1 MILMYPISLSCRF
14 SFWPWAFQEQWGSS
28 HRAAQFLAF
37 EWCRAGAARHPK
49 SFATCIIELQSLG
62 SLAKWIDSSWE
73 PGHLRKNTLGQRN
86 EVDVEELRSYYDS
99 TYMAQ
104 SCFIF
109 FMQDQRLNQFIEWRL
124 SMYIIADPKMKK
136 PTKCLSQAFT
146 RGWSDAFDLWDGV
159 TWQRSFDS
167 VNALE
172 GGVRRCG
179 EPNQGIQVDLYVK
192 DYKGKGCRKFD
203 IICSGMLLWLEAV
216 IKNRYFASICT
227 YWYWQKYLTDVNA
240 KPREMI
246 RGIDWKV
253 TVDGVI
259 PKSYSSKGP

>member
-1 MILMYPISLSCRF
+1 MQSGCCKASQVLRDLHHWAPKFGLSCQVDWFFLRTRTPKKKYFGSKKWGRCWRAEVILWQYLYGSVLFHFFHAGPKVEPIYWVEAVHVHHSGSKNEKADKVSFSSFHTRMIRCVWSMRWSYLAAIFRF
-14 SFWPWAFQEQWGSS
+14 CKCS
-28 HRAAQFLAF
+28 
-37 EWCRAGAARHPK
+37 
-49 SFATCIIELQSLG
+49 
-62 SLAKWIDSSWE
+62 
-73 PGHLRKNTLGQRN
+73 
-86 EVDVEELRSYYDS
+86 RS
-99 TYMAQ
+99 
-104 SCFIF
+104 
-109 FMQDQRLNQFIEWRL
+109 
-124 SMYIIADPKMKK
+124 
-136 PTKCLSQAFT
+136 
-146 RGWSDAFDLWDGV
+146 
-159 TWQRSFDS
+159 
-167 VNALE
+167 
-172 GGVRRCG
+172 GVRRCG
-179 EPNQGIQVDLYVK
+179 EPYQGIQVDLYIK

>member
-109 FMQDQRLNQFIEWRL
+109 FHAGPKVEPIYWVEAVHVHHSGSKNEKADKVSFSSFHTRMIRCVW
-124 SMYIIADPKMKK
+124 SMRWSYLAAIFRFC
-136 PTKCLSQAFT
+136 KCS
-146 RGWSDAFDLWDGV
+146 
-159 TWQRSFDS
+159 RS
-167 VNALE
+167 
-172 GGVRRCG
+172 GVRRCG
-179 EPNQGIQVDLYVK
+179 EPYQGIQVDLYIK
-192 DYKGKGCRKFD
+192 DYEGKGCRKFD
-203 IICSGMLLWLEAV
+203 IICSGMLLWLE
-216 IKNRYFASICT
+216 
-227 YWYWQKYLTDVNA
+227 
-240 KPREMI
+240 
-246 RGIDWKV
+246 
-253 TVDGVI
+253 
-259 PKSYSSKGP
+259 SSKIDILQAYVHTGTGRNIWLM